1 MGPNCP
7 FATKHIFGQNWLLLL
22 STYCILSRCNIS
34 KNSSKSK
41 SWERRLH
48 TFGPNWVRVTS
59 QKSYF
64 LGKVDQHY
72 FGLTIVS
79 HHAMS
84 FQKYHHRANHE
95 NKVAWFL
102 PELPL
107 VQKGNFLENW
117 IIWLMS
123 NYYTIWC

>member
-95 NKVAWFL
+95 NNVALFL

-117 IIWLMS
+117 IILLMS
-123 NYYTIWC
+123 NYYTIWH